1 MLLFSDQKLALKEFS
16 RSQYLPVPQDYK
28 TRAKNPILSCLVDQ
42 MKQDSEL
49 SEKYPD
55 QATLLKGIIEALETR
70 KISWPN
76 GFTLMSSEQWI
87 QRMKTNHIFYFHHAR
102 NSSEMQKYEDLLL
115 DLAAQCLK
123 RQINLIP
130 FLEQDKASTFKPQA
144 KIWAKFVSMFSGQ
157 NLANEP
163 QFNLLSCQKLRHN
176 NFFLSVFKQD

>member
-1 MLLFSDQKLALKEFS
+1 MLLFSDTKLALKKLS
-16 RSQYLPVPQDYK
+16 RSLYLPVPQDYM
-28 TRAKNPILSCLVDQ
+28 TIGKNPILSCLVDQ

-49 SEKYPD
+49 SKKYPD

-87 QRMKTNHIFYFHHAR
+87 QRMRTDPSFYSHHAR

-130 FLEQDKASTFKPQA
+130 FLEQDEASTFKPQD
-144 KIWAKFVSMFSGQ
+144 
-157 NLANEP
+157 LANEP
-163 QFNLLSCQKLRHN
+163 QFNLLSCQKLSDD